1 MLSKLKGFSS
11 EDFFSTIMV
20 SILIMVFLF
29 GVLKGYESY
38 IQKIDIEEQEIQAN
52 TIAKKIFFEN
62 SGVIGSPE
70 KKFELPERGIK
81 IILRDKVKNLNYTSG
96 NETYFLYVKSQFSSS
111 LPVLLLNRTTGEYSL
126 GILEVYVGK

>member
-29 GVLKGYESY
+29 GVIKGYESY
-38 IQKIDIEEQEIQAN
+38 LQKINIEEQEIQAN
-52 TIAKKIFFEN
+52 VIAKKIFFEN
-62 SGVIGSPE
+62 SGIIGNPE
-70 KKFELPERGIK
+70 KKFELPEKGIK

-96 NETYFLYVKSQFSSS
+96 NETYFLDVKSQFSSS